1 MPRKEKLRR
10 ELGLGERSPSGETT
24 KATPRGRHSR
34 HPNAPT
40 RPAGR
45 SGRIANA
52 PRAERARRRT
62 VRDNPT

>member
-34 HPNAPT
+34 HPNAPA
-40 RPAGR
+40 RPTGR
-45 SGRIANA
+45 TGPKA
-52 PRAERARRRT
+52 RAARAARAKRRT
-62 VRDNPT
+62 ALDNPT